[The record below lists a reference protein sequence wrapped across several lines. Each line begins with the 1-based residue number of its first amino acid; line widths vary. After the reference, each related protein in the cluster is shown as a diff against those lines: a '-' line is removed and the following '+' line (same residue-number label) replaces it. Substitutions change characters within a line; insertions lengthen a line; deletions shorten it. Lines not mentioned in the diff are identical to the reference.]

1 MADSH
6 KAQDDRRETRDKS
19 GKFLPGNEYA
29 IKPGEVKNPGGR
41 PKKKPIT
48 EELEALLEK
57 VNPNDKGKRTNAKII
72 ADVLFELAQ
81 KDKKLDAIK
90 EIADRTEG
98 KSTTSVELTGEG
110 GGPIEVDA
118 IKKLDARI
126 AAIARRRKETGSS

>member
-1 MADSH
+1 MTSQE
-6 KAQDDRRETRDKS
+6 AQDNRKDKRDKN
-19 GKFLPGNEYA
+19 GRFLPGNEHR
-29 IKPGEVKNPGGR
+29 IKPGEVRNPGGR

-57 VNPNDKGKRTNAKII
+57 VNPNDKNKRTNAKII

-98 KSTTSVELTGEG
+98 RPTTSLEVTGED

-118 IKKLDARI
+118 IQKLDARI
-126 AAIARRRKETGSS
+126 SAISKRRKETRSS